1 MPPTRNLLC
10 MRHLPVAARHRSG
23 RGARVSQDAGLGPVC
38 VGGGEPHRTDVREQP
53 QRQSALP
60 DRRQPP
66 TPRRVVRCGR
76 VRGPRRPASPPRHP
90 LPLGAAMLALAAPD
104 PTTLTL
110 DRLFARRRESDAMMP
125 AASASPT
132 SARTRPRW
140 CQSPASENY
149 LPSKSASPVPARSRR
164 PSAAS
169 NLRQRRHSSRLAAVP
184 VLLVSLPVDTEDVAV
199 CVMANQSECCR
210 VPDG

>member
-1 MPPTRNLLC
+1 MQHDIEAGAEPEYPKTLAWDRSASAGVSRTERTSGNNHNGNPPFQIGGNRPHRGEWC
-10 MRHLPVAARHRSG
+10 VADAFVDH
-23 RGARVSQDAGLGPVC
+23 GAR
-38 VGGGEPHRTDVREQP
+38 
-53 QRQSALP
+53 
-60 DRRQPP
+60 RR
-66 TPRRVVRCGR
+66 RRD
-76 VRGPRRPASPPRHP
+76 HP